1 MSSGFSGWWFVLLKV
16 VWGAA
21 FPRSVINNRDG
32 IIFAFLW
39 RERGCV
45 QVLRYLLG
53 QVNSQKGGKGE
64 AEHPNSHKAVGTKA
78 WRIWRNCLKFF
89 GPHGLENSGSW
100 CREGLSPGSA
110 PSILPGLSQKNSLIY
125 FFVFSLCWS
134 SLWNLLLVFSFQM
147 VKMEPFSISD
157 SQLSP
162 FYITN
167 TSLELLK
174 LC

>member
-64 AEHPNSHKAVGTKA
+64 AEHPNSHKAVGTKT
-78 WRIWRNCLKFF
+78 WRVWRNCLKFF
-89 GPHGLENSGSW
+89 GPHGLENSGFW
-100 CREGLSPGSA
+100 CRERLSPGSA

-125 FFVFSLCWS
+125 FLFSHLVDPLFEIYCRCFPFRWLKWS
-134 SLWNLLLVFSFQM
+134 
-147 VKMEPFSISD
+147 
-157 SQLSP
+157 LSP
-162 FYITN
+162 FQTPSSPHF
-167 TSLELLK
+167 T
-174 LC
+174 